1 MANVLRWWIPVA
13 NSRNGPAPLC
23 TIGSVHQKF
32 MQHLKGN
39 GTRTDSVG
47 KKMSRSLRAM
57 RVRVEGWLSQ
67 GISPERLALT
77 LALGFAIGCLPMIGI
92 PTALCMVIALG
103 LRLNLPAIQA
113 ANYAAMPLQIALIFP
128 FVRLGGWM
136 FASGNQSALNHD
148 MLAGTSPLKALWASE
163 SLAGQAFGAWF
174 VTAIPM
180 VLLMTLVLTALLRRM
195 PVLAKAQAGD

>member
-1 MANVLRWWIPVA
+1 
-13 NSRNGPAPLC
+13 
-23 TIGSVHQKF
+23 
-32 MQHLKGN
+32 
-39 GTRTDSVG
+39 
-47 KKMSRSLRAM
+47 MSRSLKAM
-57 RVRVEGWLSQ
+57 REKVESWLGQ

-103 LRLNLPAIQA
+103 LRLNVPAIQA
-113 ANYAAMPLQIALIFP
+113 ANYAAMPLQIVLIFP

-136 FASGNQSALNHD
+136 FTPWNHTSLNQG
-148 MLAGTSPLKALWASE
+148 MLAQGSPLKMIWASG

-180 VLLMTLVLTALLRRM
+180 VLLMTLGLTALLRKL
-195 PVLAKAQAGD
+195 PVLAKAEAGD